1 MTFYRQDCVV
11 ASPSI
16 RGTARCWICV
26 GAYREGY
33 GALVWR
39 PAART
44 DWQSEIPHRTVL
56 SKSAIDVHSLFHA

>member
-11 ASPSI
+11 ASHSI

-33 GALVWR
+33 GALVCQCGEQLR
-39 PAART
+39 GQTGRARYHT
-44 DWQSEIPHRTVL
+44 
-56 SKSAIDVHSLFHA
+56 ALF